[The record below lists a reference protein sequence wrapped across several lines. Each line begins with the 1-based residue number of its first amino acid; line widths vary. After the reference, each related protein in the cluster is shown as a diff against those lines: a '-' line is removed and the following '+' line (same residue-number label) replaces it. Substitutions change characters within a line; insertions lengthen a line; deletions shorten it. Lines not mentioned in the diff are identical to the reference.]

1 LKRSLLVKAIRG
13 FVKLFFRIILRFQA
27 WILLRNKEIR
37 SVEIHNI
44 LILAYIGIGDMIMFT
59 PALKLLRQKFPHAK
73 ITLQIGLK
81 NSCEKVVQNSDLID
95 EIDEV
100 VLDQK
105 FLKFIRHGWRKR
117 NRYQLLISD
126 FHHGFYELAFQIL
139 YMNIPIRIGHASS
152 PGFKSVF
159 DFLYN
164 YKIQMQE
171 AEHTILRNL
180 KLLKP
185 LGIDFD
191 IDKEIQNTSLY
202 LSSEDKAFARRYW
215 DEKKLSQEYVIGI
228 QAGTAPLGRWKQW
241 PLEHFQKLIQELLN
255 TGKKVILFGSPG
267 EHPMLENL
275 AQSITPP
282 PILFARDGSFT
293 QSCALI
299 QKCQYMITNDSG
311 LMHVANALG
320 VPLLAIYGPTDY
332 RRTAPL
338 AKTSKILRLG
348 LPCSPCFKLEGE
360 DAVLN
365 CPIQIKCL
373 REIQPEQVLKTL
385 NDSPYF
391 T

>member
-1 LKRSLLVKAIRG
+1 MKRHIMIKFCRSLIKKSFEYFLRLQTPYLLKNRTIKDENIR
-13 FVKLFFRIILRFQA
+13 
-27 WILLRNKEIR
+27 E
-37 SVEIHNI
+37 I

-73 ITLQIGLK
+73 ITFQTGLK
-81 NSCEKVVQNSDLID
+81 NSCEKVIQNSNLID

-105 FLKFIRHGWRKR
+105 FFKFIRHGWRKR
-117 NRYQLLISD
+117 NRYQLLIAD

-139 YMNIPIRIGHASS
+139 YMNIPIRIGHTSS
-152 PGFKSVF
+152 PGFKSAF

-180 KLLKP
+180 KLLTP
-185 LGIDFD
+185 IGIDFD
-191 IDKEIQNTSLY
+191 IEKELQNTSIY
-202 LSSEDKAFARRYW
+202 ISSEDMDFANRYW
-215 DEKKLSQEYVIGI
+215 DEIKLNQEYVIGV

-241 PLEHFQKLIQELLN
+241 PLEHFQKLIQELQN
-255 TGKKVILFGSPG
+255 AGKKVILFGSPG
-267 EHPMLENL
+267 ERAMLENL
-275 AQSITPP
+275 ARSITPQP
-282 PILFARDGSFT
+282 LLFAGAGSFI

-299 QKCQYMITNDSG
+299 QKCQYMIANDSG

-348 LPCSPCFKLEGE
+348 LPCSPCFKLEGDE
-360 DAVLN
+360 AVIN
-365 CPIQIKCL
+365 CPIQIECL
-373 REIQPEQVLKTL
+373 RKIQPEQILKEL
-385 NDSPYF
+385 NIPAHL

>member
-1 LKRSLLVKAIRG
+1 LKRSFLVKTFRG
-13 FVKLFFRIILRFQA
+13 LIKLFFRIILRVQA
-27 WILLRNKEIR
+27 WLLFRNKNIK
-37 SVEIHNI
+37 SVDIQNI
-44 LILAYIGIGDMIMFT
+44 LILAYIGIGDLIMFT

-73 ITLQIGLK
+73 IILQIGLK
-81 NSCEKVVQNSDLID
+81 NSCEKVVQNSNLID

-117 NRYQLLISD
+117 NRYQLVISD

-139 YMNIPIRIGHASS
+139 YMNIPIRIGHVSS
-152 PGFKSVF
+152 PGFVSAF

-164 YKIQMQE
+164 YKIRMQE

-180 KLLKP
+180 KLLTP

-191 IDKEIQNTSLY
+191 VEKELQNTSLY

-215 DEKKLSQEYVIGI
+215 EEKKLSQEYVIGI

-241 PLEHFQKLIQELLN
+241 PLEHFQKLIQEFLN

-267 EHPMLENL
+267 ERPMLENL

-282 PILFARDGSFT
+282 PILFAGDGSFT

-311 LMHVANALG
+311 LMHVANALS
-320 VPLLAIYGPTDY
+320 VPLLAIFGPTDY

-348 LPCSPCFKLEGE
+348 LPCSPCFKLEGDE
-360 DAVLN
+360 NVNN
-365 CPIQIKCL
+365 CPIQIECL
-373 REIQPEQVLKTL
+373 RKIEPAQVLEAINIPAHRT
-385 NDSPYF
+385 
-391 T
+391 